1 MPLLAT
7 FIGGLSSALV
17 ALFSQF
23 MSFKVALKLA
33 AYTAWMVVLVAFVV
47 SVRICLDSLFSL
59 VASLIS
65 GGGSGTAISWV
76 SRFFMGVGMF
86 IPANAGAVMACVGS
100 VWIATSIYRVQR
112 DGIHNYGS

>member
-1 MPLLAT
+1 MPLFAT

-23 MSFKVALKLA
+23 MGFKVALKLA
-33 AYTAWMVVLVAFVV
+33 AYTAWMTVLVAFVV
-47 SVRICLDSLFSL
+47 SVRICLDAMFSL

-65 GGGSGTAISWV
+65 GGGVGTGISWV

-86 IPANAGAVMACVGS
+86 IPSNAGAVMACIGS
-100 VWIATSIYRVQR
+100 VWIATSIYRVSR
-112 DGIHNYGS
+112 DGIATYGS